1 MKLSELI
8 FLLIL
13 VQYLI
18 SCSKDGQIPENIE
31 NKDEKLITLSIG
43 VYGEITDITT
53 SPLKSTSIDDIY
65 AIQVYTVKS
74 NNTVEPYSYGV
85 FDNITGLTIDL
96 VEVKEYQ
103 FYCSVN
109 KQVKDKVHFFTEW
122 DAYSSFNVVTFNK
135 GIPASIN
142 NDFIYT
148 KETTV
153 DFNSHGI
160 RMVDGNNYEYPNIEN
175 FFGFIYRYEAVE
187 NGSVDIDMLRT
198 SFGIKIVTENF
209 TEGELQFKLKNDPTF
224 SITYPILEFQD
235 LFKFSGSELGVLN
248 NEPFGQ
254 DISLSVNWIKND
266 STVVSQVSAEPIK
279 FYTNKLTT
287 IKLKVSDITSESKSF
302 SFGIVEDDTDMPEG
316 DTYEFER
323 GNEPTITTPVNP

>member
-1 MKLSELI
+1 MKLSKFI
-8 FLLIL
+8 FLLIFI
-13 VQYLI
+13 QCFF
-18 SCSKDGQIPENIE
+18 SCSKDGQIIE
-31 NKDEKLITLSIG
+31 DVDNKEEKLITVSIG

-53 SPLKSTSIDDIY
+53 SPLKSTSTDDLW

-96 VEVKEYQ
+96 IEGNQYQ
-103 FYCSVN
+103 FLCSVN
-109 KQVKDKVHFFTEW
+109 KQAKNKVHFFTQWE
-122 DAYSSFNVVTFNK
+122 AYSSFHVTTFNNGK
-135 GIPASIN
+135 PASITN
-142 NDFIYT
+142 EFIYT
-148 KETTV
+148 KESTI
-153 DFNSHGI
+153 DNSYSI
-160 RMVDGNNYEYPNIEN
+160 RMLDGNDYEYPNIEN
-175 FFGFIYRYEAVE
+175 FFGFVYRYEAVE

-209 TEGELQFKLKNDPTF
+209 TEGELQFKFKNDPTF
-224 SITYPILEFQD
+224 SITYPTLEFLD
-235 LFKFSGSELGVLN
+235 LFKFFGSELGVLN

-266 STVVSQVSAEPIK
+266 GSVVSQVSSEPIK

-287 IKLKVSDITSESKSF
+287 IKLKVSDITSDSKSF
-302 SFGIVEDDTDMPEG
+302 SFGIDVDETDIPEG
-316 DTYEFER
+316 DTYEIER